1 MNLSWL
7 QSAMMGFV
15 SGLSEPLPMSP
26 EAHRGLLRVFMG
38 AESEGPLFTLMCHI
52 AVLVVVLMTGRL
64 ELGRLRRTSKLLKTP
79 PRRRTGQPDL
89 NSAGTLKLLR
99 SAALLAVIGR
109 MLSVHLSAIADK
121 LYLLFPALIAGG
133 LLLWLPTQFKTA
145 NKDGRHL
152 APTDGMLMGLGAAA
166 SAIPGISLVGASAAI
181 GSMGGVERRYAIRF
195 SWILLVISL
204 GAAVVIDLLAIA
216 GTGFSFELTALLK
229 AVLGGACAAGGAYL
243 GVQLMLSML
252 RRGGNGLSG
261 FCYYNW
267 GMALLCL
274 VLFLLV

>member
-15 SGLSEPLPMSP
+15 SGLAEPLPMSP

-38 AESEGPLFTLMCHI
+38 AASEGPLFTLMCHI

-64 ELGRLRRTSKLLKTP
+64 ELGRLRRTSKLLQTP

-89 NSAGTLKLLR
+89 NSVGTLKLLR
-99 SAALLAVIGR
+99 SAALLTVIGR
-109 MLSVHLSAIADK
+109 MLSVHLSTIADT
-121 LYLLFPALIAGG
+121 LSLLFPALIVGG
-133 LLLWLPTQFKTA
+133 LLLWLPTQFRTA

-152 APTDGMLMGLGAAA
+152 APADGMLMGFGAAL
-166 SAIPGISLVGASAAI
+166 SAIPGISLVGASAAAASI
-181 GSMGGVERRYAIRF
+181 RGVERRYAIRF
-195 SWILLVISL
+195 SWMLLVISL
-204 GAAVVIDLLAIA
+204 AAAIVIDLLAIA
-216 GTGFSFELTALLK
+216 GTGFRFELTELLR
-229 AVLGGACAAGGAYL
+229 AVLGGACAACGAYL
-243 GVQLMLSML
+243 GVRLMLSIL

-261 FCYYNW
+261 FSYYNW